1 MEGIKIIDDW
11 YITVDPY
18 PINYVVRRG
27 KGEKGKN
34 GKWLDRSRGY
44 FNTLR
49 NAVKEV
55 RRQYVAEQLS
65 NGERTLG
72 EALSTVSEIDAH
84 FEKIMERIEA

>member
-1 MEGIKIIDDW
+1 MIKIIDDW
-11 YITVDPY
+11 YITIDPY
-18 PINYVVRRG
+18 PTNYVVRRG

-44 FNTLR
+44 FNTLQ

-55 RRQYVAEQLS
+55 RRQYVAEHLS

-72 EALSTVSEIDAH
+72 EALGAVSDIDTR
-84 FEKIMERIEA
+84 FEKILEKVNA